1 MLNQNLGDVDIPD
14 LIALDKHGNNIL
26 VGKIR
31 GFPFKYPHKHIADDL
46 WRMIENWQSSVR
58 NKVEFAMFV
67 DLKDILIFKWNGHK
81 FSEIINFNTNEVFNH
96 YDSSFGNKRIFSLY
110 LTGLTEGWIRDLA
123 YHWKSETP
131 PKFKEIA
138 EIGLLQL
145 LEDGDTT
152 TLSKGMP
159 LNS

>member
-14 LIALDKHGNNIL
+14 LIALDKHGNSIL

-31 GFPFKYPHKHIADDL
+31 GFPFNYPHNHIGNDL
-46 WRMIENWQSSVR
+46 WRMIENWQPSVR
-58 NKVEFAMFV
+58 EKVEFAMFV
-67 DLKDILIFKWNGHK
+67 DLEDILIFKWNGHE
-81 FSEIINFNTNEVFNH
+81 FSEIINFNTNEIFNH
-96 YDSSFGNKRIFSLY
+96 YDSSFSNKRIFSLY

-123 YHWKSETP
+123 YHWKSEIP
-131 PKFKEIA
+131 PKFKEID
-138 EIGLLQL
+138 EIGLLKL

-152 TLSKGMP
+152 TLSKGML